1 MRAIIVVAAVGVL
14 ACAQIVG
21 AQGTPVY
28 DRNYTGPMNMYGQ
41 PTFSVPSAQRQPAG
55 QTQYPM
61 NGIIPRAAR
70 GVQSFGSYVWSYAPA
85 PLRGVKSPYNLT
97 PGQGQVIVNF
107 VPGAP

>member
-1 MRAIIVVAAVGVL
+1 MKAIMVLAAVGIL

-41 PTFSVPSAQRQPAG
+41 PAFSVPSAQQEPVG
-55 QTQYPM
+55 PNQQPM
-61 NGIIPRAAR
+61 NGIVPLAAR
-70 GVQSFGSYVWSYAPA
+70 GVQSFGGYLWSYAPA
-85 PLRGVKSPYNLT
+85 PLRGVKSPYDLS